1 MSEHLM
7 SGAIPGIRLD
17 PARTES
23 FHAEQLFPCLLGEPL
38 PAQVG
43 GTYSGHVSVPRGM

>member
-7 SGAIPGIRLD
+7 SGAIADIWLD
-17 PARTES
+17 PVGTES
-23 FHAEQLFPCLLGEPL
+23 FRAEQLFPCPLGEPL
-38 PAQVG
+38 PAHVG